1 MNTEDIIK
9 EVKKLIKTIIP
20 PTIEI
25 TNIELE
31 GPDIAI
37 YTKNIEEFANN
48 NDIVRQ
54 LAQGLRRRVAIRP
67 DPSLLIE
74 TERAEA
80 EIRQI
85 IPAEAE
91 ITDIYFSPDS
101 GEVTI
106 EALSPGLAI
115 GKHGS
120 TLNEIKKRI
129 GWAPKVVRGPP
140 IPSKTIKEIRGY
152 LRTIIEDR
160 REFLRKIGRKIY
172 KDISDD
178 DNYVRLTALG
188 GYREVGRSCHLITT
202 RHSKVMVDCGL
213 NVGSEENGSPY
224 LNVPEA
230 LPLEKLDSVVI
241 THAHLDHSGL
251 APLLFKYGYDGPIY
265 CTPPTRDMM
274 SLLQLDYLKV
284 AVGEGRK
291 APYESTHI
299 RETIKHC
306 IPLRYGDT
314 TDISSDIRL
323 TLQNAGHILGSAI
336 AHFHVGD
343 GLHNVAISGDI
354 KYEKTWLFN
363 AAVNKFPR
371 LETLIVES
379 TYGGHKDFQP
389 HRKEAGVQL
398 KRIVN
403 QTLSKKGKIL
413 IPVFAV
419 GRSQEVMIVLEKL
432 MRSKEIPRVTIHLD
446 GMIMEATAIHTAY
459 PEYLNNQLRT
469 QIFQRGENPFLS
481 DVFNHV
487 DNSEKREKICD
498 DPEPCIVLATSGM
511 LNGGPVMEYFKALAP
526 YKKNTFVFVGYQAE
540 GTLGRRIQ
548 KGAKEVQIL
557 EKGKPIKV
565 EIKFNVDTCDGFSGH
580 SDRKQLLNFIYNLN
594 PKPERILMMHG
605 EESKCIDL
613 ASSIHQKYGV
623 ETRAPL
629 NLETIRFV

>member
-1 MNTEDIIK
+1 MNTEDILK

-37 YTKNIEEFANN
+37 YTKSIEEFAEN

-67 DPSLLIE
+67 DPSLLID
-74 TERAEA
+74 TERAES
-80 EIRQI
+80 EIRDI
-85 IPAEAE
+85 IPTEAE
-91 ITDIYFSPDS
+91 ITDIYFAPDS

-129 GWAPKVVRGPP
+129 GWAPKVVRSPP
-140 IPSKTIKEIRGY
+140 IPSKTIREIRGY
-152 LRTIIEDR
+152 LRTVIEDR
-160 REFLRKIGRKIY
+160 RNFLRKIGRKIY

-178 DNYVRLTALG
+178 DNYVRLTTLG
-188 GYREVGRSCHLITT
+188 GYREVGRSCSLLTT
-202 RHSKVMVDCGL
+202 RHSKVMVDCGI

-224 LNVPEA
+224 LNIPEV
-230 LPLEKLDSVVI
+230 LPLETLDCVVI
-241 THAHLDHSGL
+241 THAHLDHSAL
-251 APLLFKYGYDGPIY
+251 VPFLFKYGYEGPIY
-265 CTPPTRDMM
+265 CTSPTRDLM

-284 AVGEGRK
+284 AVSEGRK
-291 APYESTHI
+291 TPYESKDI
-299 RETIKHC
+299 REAVKHC
-306 IPLRYGDT
+306 ITLRYGDT
-314 TDISSDIRL
+314 TDVSADIRL

-343 GLHNVAISGDI
+343 GLHNVALTGDI

-371 LETLIVES
+371 LETLVIES
-379 TYGGHKDFQP
+379 TYGGHQDYQP
-389 HRKEAGVQL
+389 HRKEAAQQL
-398 KRIVN
+398 KRIIN
-403 QTLSKKGKIL
+403 NTATRKGKVL

-419 GRSQEVMIVLEKL
+419 GRSQEVMIVIEQL
-432 MRSKEIPRVTIHLD
+432 MRNKDIPKVPVYLD

-469 QIFQRGENPFLS
+469 QIFQRGDNPFLS
-481 DVFNHV
+481 DIFVHV
-487 DNSEKREKICD
+487 DNFEKREKICD
-498 DPEPCIVLATSGM
+498 DTDPCIVLATSGM
-511 LNGGPVMEYFKALAP
+511 LNGGPVMEYLKAFAP
-526 YKKNTFVFVGYQAE
+526 NKNNTFIFVGYQAE

-548 KGAKEVQIL
+548 KGNKEVQIR
-557 EKGKPIKV
+557 EKGKPVNV
-565 EIKFNVDTCDGFSGH
+565 EINLTV
-580 SDRKQLLNFIYNLN
+580 DRKQLLNYIYNLD
-594 PKPERILMMHG
+594 PKPERIIMCHG
-605 EESKCIDL
+605 EESKCSDL
-613 ASSIHQKYGV
+613 ASTIYQKYGV
-623 ETRAPL
+623 ETRPPM

>member
-20 PTIEI
+20 PSIEI

-74 TERAEA
+74 TERAEI
-80 EIRQI
+80 EIREI
-85 IPAEAE
+85 IPDEAE

-101 GEVTI
+101 GEVSI

-129 GWAPKVVRGPP
+129 GWAPKVVRSPP
-140 IPSKTIKEIRGY
+140 IPSKTIREIRGY
-152 LRTIIEDR
+152 LRTVIDER
-160 REFLRKIGRKIY
+160 RTFLLKIGRKIY
-172 KDISDD
+172 KDISDEE
-178 DNYVRLTALG
+178 NYVRLTALG
-188 GYREVGRSCHLITT
+188 GYREVGRSCTLLTT
-202 RHSKVMVDCGL
+202 RHSKVMVDCGV
-213 NVGSEENGSPY
+213 NVGSEEDGSPY
-224 LNVPEA
+224 LNIPEA

-241 THAHLDHSGL
+241 THAHLDHAGL
-251 APLLFKYGYDGPIY
+251 VPLLFKYGYDGPIY
-265 CTPPTRDMM
+265 LTPPTRDMM

-291 APYESTHI
+291 TPYESVHI
-299 RETIKHC
+299 REAIKHC
-306 IPLRYGDT
+306 ITLRYGDT

-323 TLQNAGHILGSAI
+323 TFQNAGHILGSAI

-343 GLHNVAISGDI
+343 GLHNVAITGDI

-389 HRKEAGVQL
+389 HRKESAQQL
-398 KRIVN
+398 KRIIN
-403 QTLSKKGKIL
+403 QTISKNGKIL

-419 GRSQEVMIVLEKL
+419 GRSQEVMIVLEQL
-432 MRSKEIPRVTIHLD
+432 MRMNEIPKVKVYLD

-481 DVFNHV
+481 DIFVHI
-487 DNSEKREKICD
+487 DNAEKREKLCD
-498 DPEPCIVLATSGM
+498 DPDPCIILATSGM
-511 LNGGPVMEYFKALAP
+511 LNGGPVMEYFKAMAP
-526 YKKNTFVFVGYQAE
+526 DKKNTFIFVGYQAE
-540 GTLGRRIQ
+540 GTLGRKIQ
-548 KGAKEVQIL
+548 KGAKEVQIR
-557 EKGKPIKV
+557 EKGKPINV
-565 EIKFNVDTCDGFSGH
+565 GIKFNVETCDGFSGH

-594 PKPERILMMHG
+594 PKPERVLMCHG
-605 EESKCIDL
+605 EESKCLDL
-613 ASSIHQKYGV
+613 ASTIHQKYNV
-623 ETRAPL
+623 ETRTPM
-629 NLETIRFV
+629 NLETLRFV

>member
-37 YTKNIEEFANN
+37 YTKNIEEFADN

-67 DPSLLIE
+67 DPSLLTD
-74 TERAEA
+74 TEKAESD
-80 EIRQI
+80 IRQI
-85 IPAEAE
+85 IPEEAE

-106 EALSPGLAI
+106 EAISPGLAI

-129 GWAPKVVRGPP
+129 GWAPKVVRSPP
-140 IPSKTIKEIRGY
+140 IPSKTIREIRGY
-152 LRTIIEDR
+152 LRTVIEER

-172 KDISDD
+172 KDISDNN
-178 DNYVRLTALG
+178 NYVRLTALG
-188 GYREVGRSCHLITT
+188 GFREVGRRCSLITT
-202 RHSKVMVDCGL
+202 RHSKVMVDCGV

-230 LPLEKLDSVVI
+230 LPLEKLDCVVI

-251 APLLFKYGYDGPIY
+251 VPLLFKYGYDGPIY
-265 CTPPTRDMM
+265 LTAPTRDLM

-291 APYESTHI
+291 TPFESVHI
-299 RETIKHC
+299 REAIKHC
-306 IPLRYGDT
+306 IALRYGDT

-343 GLHNVAISGDI
+343 GLHNIAISGDI

-371 LETLIVES
+371 LETLMVES

-389 HRKEAGVQL
+389 HRKEAGHQL
-398 KRIVN
+398 KRILN
-403 QTLSKKGKIL
+403 QTLSKKGKVL
-413 IPVFAV
+413 VPVFAV
-419 GRSQEVMIVLEKL
+419 GRSQEVMIVLEQL
-432 MRSKEIPRVTIHLD
+432 MRLKEIPTVKVYLD

-481 DVFNHV
+481 DIFVHV
-487 DNSEKREKICD
+487 DNAEKREKICD
-498 DPEPCIVLATSGM
+498 DSEPCIILATSGM
-511 LNGGPVMEYFKALAP
+511 MNGGPVMEYFKALAP
-526 YKKNTFVFVGYQAE
+526 YRKNTFIFVGYQAE
-540 GTLGRRIQ
+540 GTLGRKIQ
-548 KGAKEVQIL
+548 RGAKEVQIN
-557 EKGKPIKV
+557 EKGKPLNI
-565 EIKFNVDTCDGFSGH
+565 EIKLDIETCDGFSGH

-594 PKPERILMMHG
+594 PKPERIIMVHG
-605 EESKCIDL
+605 EESKCLDL
-613 ASSIHQKYGV
+613 ASTVHQKYGV
-623 ETRAPL
+623 ETRTPL
-629 NLETIRFV
+629 NLETMRFV